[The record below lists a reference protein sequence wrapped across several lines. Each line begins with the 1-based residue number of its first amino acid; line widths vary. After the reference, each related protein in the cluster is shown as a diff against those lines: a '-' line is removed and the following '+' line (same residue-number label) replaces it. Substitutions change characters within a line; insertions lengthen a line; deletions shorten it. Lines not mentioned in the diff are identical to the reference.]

1 MAISL
6 TSPMSGDLFKAEVEN
21 ALDKRGD
28 TMDYGAT
35 LTLGKN
41 PEKDMDAVP
50 KKYVDNNIKFY
61 TVTVTPKDNTA
72 VEACT
77 IPNYEPSKHLV
88 FLCENFRHN
97 SEYIDHYGSFL
108 KLSDTFYT
116 YYESSSGGTGR
127 QIKIDDSG
135 KVYIKFYYSS
145 TTTGESLDSVTL
157 RFLVIP
163 VQTIDLKIE

>member
-6 TSPMSGDLFKAEVEN
+6 TNPMTGDAFKAEVEN

-28 TMDYGAT
+28 TMDDGAT

-41 PEKDMDAVP
+41 PENDMDAVP

-61 TVTVTPKDNTA
+61 TATATPIDNTD
-72 VEACT
+72 VEACI

-88 FLCENFRHN
+88 FLCENFKYN
-97 SEYIDHYGSFL
+97 GDYVAHYGSFL
-108 KLSDTFYT
+108 KLSNMFYT
-116 YYESSSGGTGR
+116 YGESSTGR
-127 QIKIDDSG
+127 TGKQIRIDDSG
-135 KVYIKFYYSS
+135 KVYINFYNSG
-145 TTTGESLDSVTL
+145 TTTGESLNSVTL

-163 VQTIDLKIE
+163 VQTINL